1 VPSARV
7 RAGTRRRRTPA
18 PGDAAMYKW
27 PQGKVIR
34 TVCAVLALVIAIDLG
49 WNGAQSQLVP
59 YFSDE
64 QRQWRQLVIGS
75 FFALLSLIALFGGLI
90 AVGFQKKSVDFLIE
104 VEQEMTRVTWPTGRD
119 LVRST
124 IFIAVMIVTLSAG
137 ILLVDFVN
145 KNILDHLLK
154 VHS

>member
-1 VPSARV
+1 
-7 RAGTRRRRTPA
+7 
-18 PGDAAMYKW
+18 MYKW

-34 TVCAVLALVIAIDLG
+34 TVGALLAVVVAADLG
-49 WNGAQSQLVP
+49 YFGAWAQLGP
-59 YFSDE
+59 YLNDE
-64 QRQWRQLVIGS
+64 HGEWRQLAIGLL
-75 FFALLSLIALFGGLI
+75 FAALSLIALIGGFVAI
-90 AVGFQKKSVDFLIE
+90 AFHKKAVDFLIE
-104 VEQEMTRVTWPTGRD
+104 VEQEMTRVTWPTSRD

-145 KNILDHLLK
+145 KNILDYLLK